1 MVTTALDSLQAGR
14 PKQVAD
20 TILGELLGGSSS
32 PEVTSVLIHAGLAR
46 LLAEGAAG
54 GVREL
59 VRVLSNAPRP
69 LPAPFVNAVEALQS
83 SSDLS
88 EVGRKGL
95 ALARLEVAAGV
106 RHLSGELARLTREG
120 LRPRQLVEGSP
131 TARVPLSQL
140 SSAKGWESLG
150 ALALVRTLRV
160 GTNASSLAVRRGQ
173 LLDGEASPTPNDTT
187 LGRSAAGAHHS

>member
-69 LPAPFVNAVEALQS
+69 LPAPLVNAVEALQS

-120 LRPRQLVEGSP
+120 LRPRQ
-131 TARVPLSQL
+131 LSQL

>member
-69 LPAPFVNAVEALQS
+69 LPAPLVNAVEALQS

-120 LRPRQLVEGSP
+120 LRPRHLVVDAP
-131 TARVPLSQL
+131 RVTYR
-140 SSAKGWESLG
+140 G